1 MNLGQWIGLIALTIS
16 LYILWQIKEVILLIF
31 AAVVLATTL
40 NRLARRLQH
49 LGIRRSFA
57 KILSITI
64 FLVGVIGFFWL
75 IVPPFI
81 DQFQELSNQIP
92 KALIQLNN
100 WLLELKERLPNQV
113 IPSIP
118 DINSLLE
125 QAQPFINSGLEST
138 FALVSGSL
146 EVILKILLVLVL
158 TGMFVADP
166 LAYRKLFVRLF
177 PSFYRRR
184 VEGILDQ
191 CEVSLEGWITGASI
205 AMFLVAILS
214 VLGLTVLQVRSAL
227 ALAVL
232 AGFLNLI
239 PNLGPTLSVF
249 PAMAIALLDSPWK
262 PVAVLILYFFIQQ
275 AESNFITPIVM
286 AQQVSL
292 LPAVTLISQLF
303 FVTFFGFL
311 GLFLALPLTVVAKIW
326 VQEIVVKDVLDQWN
340 ITSKTQSECVIV
352 ADNVEITTSEEMTQ
366 INDNSQTI
374 DENIKDESIN
384 KD

>member
-1 MNLGQWIGLIALTIS
+1 MNLGQWIGLIALTVS
-16 LYILWQIKEVILLIF
+16 LYILWQIKEVILLMF

-40 NRLARRLQH
+40 NRLARRLQR
-49 LGIRRSFA
+49 LGIKRGFA
-57 KILSITI
+57 KLLSITI

-81 DQFQELSNQIP
+81 VQFQELSNQIP
-92 KALIQLNN
+92 KALVRLNA
-100 WLLELKERLPNQV
+100 WLLEFRGRLPAQV

-118 DINSLLE
+118 DINSLIN
-125 QAQPFINSGLEST
+125 QAQPFINRGLEST

-146 EVILKILLVLVL
+146 EVILKVLLVLVL
-158 TGMFVADP
+158 TGMFIADP
-166 LAYRKLFVRLF
+166 LSYRKLFVRLF

-191 CEVSLEGWITGASI
+191 CELSLEGWITGASI
-205 AMFLVAILS
+205 AMFLVALLS
-214 VLGLTVLQVRSAL
+214 VLGLSVLQVRSAL
-227 ALAVL
+227 ALGVL

-340 ITSKTQSECVIV
+340 IKPKTKAECVIV
-352 ADNVEITTSEEMTQ
+352 ADNVEINTSEEPTMVESSEPIVDQ
-366 INDNSQTI
+366 
-374 DENIKDESIN
+374 NIADKSVKKD
-384 KD
+384 